1 MSNTINKQTAVTP
14 ELSDLIVIWDTG
26 NGSTRRTSLSYLLSL
41 FQDNLTFTDLSPTTQ
56 YSAPL
61 TGTTVAIT
69 DGSDDIH
76 LILTPAG
83 TIATLTITLPLNTN
97 LVDKQE
103 IIVNSTQIVTTLTI
117 DSNSA
122 TLSGTEASWLDTAN
136 NYFTLKYDLT
146 LDTWYRI
153 G

>member
-1 MSNTINKQTAVTP
+1 MSNTINKQPAVTP
-14 ELSDLIVIWDTG
+14 ELSDLIAIWDSG
-26 NGSTRRTSLSYLLSL
+26 NSSTRRTSLSYLLSL
-41 FQDNLTFTDLSPTTQ
+41 FQDNLTFTDSSPTTQ

>member
-14 ELSDLIVIWDTG
+14 ELSDLIAIWDSG
-26 NGSTRRTSLSYLLSL
+26 NSSTRRTSLSYLLSL
-41 FQDNLTFTDLSPTTQ
+41 FQDNLTFTDSSPTTQ

>member
-1 MSNTINKQTAVTP
+1 MSNTINKQPAVTP
-14 ELSDLIVIWDTG
+14 ELSDLIAIWDSG
-26 NGSTRRTSLSYLLSL
+26 NSSTRRTSLSYLLSL
-41 FQDNLTFTDLSPTTQ
+41 FQDNLTFTDSSPTTQ

-122 TLSGTEASWLDTAN
+122 TLSGTEAAWLDTAN
-136 NYFTLKYDLT
+136 KYFTLKYDLT

>member
-1 MSNTINKQTAVTP
+1 MGNKINIQTPVTP
-14 ELSDLIVIWDTG
+14 TLADRIALWATA
-26 NGSTRRTSLSYLLSL
+26 NGRTASTSLTLLLEL
-41 FQDNLTFTDLSPTTQ
+41 FQDNLTFTDSSPATQ

-69 DGSDDIH
+69 DNDEDAH

-97 LVDKQE
+97 LADKQE
-103 IIVNSTQIVTTLTI
+103 VIVNSTQIVTTLTI